1 MLKVRMRV
9 WNCALASLA
18 MFAVGWGANANA
30 AVGDVITFATAPTQS
45 VARTKE
51 LYGPIAEYLS
61 EKTGKEVKLVIPRN
75 FLEYTSKM
83 RKGEY
88 DIIFDGPHFV
98 SWRMQ
103 SIKHIPVARL
113 PGALVFVAV
122 VKEDAKINTIDDLIA
137 KKVCAVNSPNLAT
150 LSIIDAFTNPV
161 RQPVIVSQRSFKD
174 AMKCLKL
181 DKGAA
186 AFLPVKFWNKFKKK
200 GKTTG
205 LKILYSTKERP
216 LPPRTFSMTKTIDI
230 VTRDKIVAALINS
243 EGQAGTKPV
252 LDRFKSKRFVA
263 AEANEY
269 KGLARLLASVWG
281 FHQGQ

>member
-1 MLKVRMRV
+1 MVKVSTRV
-9 WNCALASLA
+9 WSCAWAAIA
-18 MFAVGWGANANA
+18 MFAIGWGTSANA

-45 VARTKE
+45 IAKTKE

-61 EKTGKEVKLVIPRN
+61 KETGKEVKLVIPRN

-98 SWRMQ
+98 SWRIEK
-103 SIKHIPVARL
+103 IKHIPVARL
-113 PGALVFVAV
+113 PGGLVFVAV
-122 VKEDAKINTIDDLIA
+122 VKDDKKINKIDDLIA

-150 LSIIDAFTNPV
+150 LSLLDAFTNPV

-174 AMKCLKL
+174 AMNCLKL
-181 DKGAA
+181 DKGSA
-186 AFLPVKFWNKFKKK
+186 AFLPIKFWNKFKKK

-205 LKILYSTKERP
+205 LKVLHSTKKRP
-216 LPPRTFSMTKTIDI
+216 LPPRTFSITKTIDI

-243 EGQAGTKPV
+243 EGQAGTKAV
-252 LDRFKSKRFVA
+252 LARFKSKRFVTT
-263 AEANEY
+263 EPGEY
-269 KGLARLLASVWG
+269 KGLDRLLASVWG
-281 FHQGQ
+281 FHQE